1 MRTHFACLLEQ
12 PKCGYWVKLGLE
24 RPEREVQLMRWTRYY
39 LRRLLLL
46 NRDLMEEEFVEQV
59 ESAIQSDDPKAID
72 DTRDKMQ
79 RLPLFE
85 NIVTVLDEHN
95 ELFEPDIA
103 HDRYFYQY
111 RRISVAG
118 VRLIFSCP
126 IPESITIFD
135 QSSPTTSSLIKHM
148 VNSLLH

>member
-1 MRTHFACLLEQ
+1 MEWDL
-12 PKCGYWVKLGLE
+12 
-24 RPEREVQLMRWTRYY
+24 YY

-46 NRDLMEEEFVEQV
+46 NRDLMEEEFVEKV
-59 ESAIQSDDPKAID
+59 ESAIQSEVPAPINSALSHMM
-72 DTRDKMQ
+72 RQ
-79 RLPLFE
+79 PLFE

-95 ELFEPDIA
+95 ELFTPQIEKDY
-103 HDRYFYQY
+103 YFYEY

-118 VRLIFSCP
+118 VRLIFFCP
-126 IPESITIFD
+126 IPESITLFD